1 MNNVEILFLVSIV
14 IYSLLNGFDK
24 RLTVIRFRFKERN
37 FALKYPKISSALRHI
52 SIYSILISIC
62 AFIMLQYNF
71 GLLRILLYTDPLILT
86 VAIYTMY
93 GIYISF
99 VQFLISYSASNGK
112 DLFWGKSKTKLILM
126 DTIEYRVFN
135 STLFRVL
142 FLYLAFYS
150 IMNFQEIY
158 LLKQYHSYAD
168 SLFYVA
174 IAIIITEY
182 IFLFIKG
189 LIISNLLFHVQE
201 DVDRITRQVKT
212 LVFSEYLHVF
222 NRSLSSDDDDFVE
235 WLFYDVSN
243 IEYLQR
249 EEMVY
254 QVMNHIYS
262 SNKQTWEDR
271 DNRVAN
277 YFEMLLKRFSK
288 EKRYHELHKLKQVNR
303 QFWRCYERS
312 ELKLPL
318 DKLVNIY
325 LKQENFVFN
334 FMKKESDGNR
344 EKFSILFE
352 TFYKKEC
359 SYSNN
364 IKFPDY
370 PDVIWNTIS
379 SPQDIILLS
388 KSVRKLQLIKCL
400 QYLVH
405 EDHICC
411 TSIITERIKH
421 GYSEFLISILK
432 RKKELIILMKES
444 EIGTLLALNKCNANI
459 LNQVN
464 NKQIYID
471 DYLDFGKTLED
482 ELKATLVCYIRDL
495 DNNKDNQD
503 IIKKIAIYLDIKYIM
518 FFICYR
524 VLYTGPDETKWKSE
538 ITFFKDLIFP
548 RSYNEAILTEENIY
562 AVSKLIEN
570 YRFSNIGHR
579 ISSDLICWILN
590 NLKSP
595 INEMLVKEC
604 NDRPYLNLSLYISF
618 RYIFR
623 KEFTRHRMFE
633 VFESLNDES
642 RVEFIVG
649 ISKLRNVMCEDYF
662 VQAIYESFGYQKN
675 SLNIDVIMN
684 KFGFEAF
691 MTVAN
696 FVDMGNFIDYIG
708 ANTWTNNNNA
718 YLFLLMMFGE
728 FDHQKWLLS
737 IDVDSRKELA
747 RHYEIII
754 SQSNKA
760 PEDFVDEL
768 ENRALRIGINTPPHR
783 REKIVDTL
791 KMLILQ

>member
-1 MNNVEILFLVSIV
+1 MNNIEILFLVSIV
-14 IYSLLNGFDK
+14 VYSLLNGFDK

-37 FALKYPKISSALRHI
+37 FAFKYPKISSVLRHLYTYLML
-52 SIYSILISIC
+52 SSIC
-62 AFIMLQYNF
+62 AFIILQYNY
-71 GLLRILLYTDPLILT
+71 GLFRILLYTDPLVLT

-99 VQFLISYSASNGK
+99 IQFLISYSASNGK

-142 FLYLAFYS
+142 LLYLAFYS
-150 IMNFQEIY
+150 IMNIQEIY

-174 IAIIITEY
+174 IAIIVTEY

-222 NRSLSSDDDDFVE
+222 DMSLSSDDHDFVE
-235 WLFYDVSN
+235 WLFYDASN
-243 IEYLQR
+243 IEKSQR
-249 EEMVY
+249 EEMIY

-262 SNKQTWEDR
+262 SNEQTWEVR

-277 YFEMLLKRFSK
+277 YFEMLFKRFDR
-288 EKRYHELHKLKQVNR
+288 ENRYHELYKLKQVNR

-312 ELKLPL
+312 GLKLSL
-318 DKLVNIY
+318 EKLVNIY
-325 LKQENFVFN
+325 LKQENFIFN
-334 FMKKESDGNR
+334 LMNKESGGNR
-344 EKFSILFE
+344 EKFSTLFE
-352 TFYKKEC
+352 TFYGEEC
-359 SYSNN
+359 SYSSN

-370 PDVIWNTIS
+370 PDAIWNTIS
-379 SPQDIILLS
+379 TPQDIILLS
-388 KSVRKLQLIKCL
+388 ESVRKLRLIKCL
-400 QYLVH
+400 HYFVH
-405 EDHICC
+405 EDDICC
-411 TSIITERIKH
+411 TSTIMERIKH
-421 GYSEFLISILK
+421 SYSEFLISILK
-432 RKKELIILMKES
+432 RKRELIILMKES
-444 EIGTLLALNKCNANI
+444 EIGTVLALNKSNANI
-459 LNQVN
+459 LNQMH
-464 NKQIYID
+464 KQEYLD
-471 DYLDFGKTLED
+471 DYQDFGKTLED
-482 ELKATLVCYIRDL
+482 EVKATLVCYISGL
-495 DNNKDNQD
+495 DNNEDNQD
-503 IIKKIAIYLDIKYIM
+503 IIKKITIFLDVKYIM

-524 VLYTGPDETKWKSE
+524 ILYTGPDETKWKSE
-538 ITFFKDLIFP
+538 IIFFKELILP
-548 RSYNEAILTEENIY
+548 RSYNETILTEENIQ

-570 YRFSNIGHR
+570 DRFSNIGHR
-579 ISSDLICWILN
+579 IGSDLICWILN

-604 NDRPYLNLSLYISF
+604 DDRPYLNLSLYISF

-623 KEFTRHRMFE
+623 DEYSRYRMFE
-633 VFESLNDES
+633 VFDSLNDEI
-642 RVEFIVG
+642 RADFIVG

-662 VQAIYESFGYQKN
+662 VEAIYESFGYHKS
-675 SLNIDVIMN
+675 SLNIDVIIN
-684 KFGFEAF
+684 KFGFESF
-691 MTVAN
+691 MAVAN
-696 FVDMGNFIDYIG
+696 FIDMGNFIAYIG
-708 ANTWTNNNNA
+708 ANTWINNNNA

-747 RHYEIII
+747 RHYERII

-760 PEDFVDEL
+760 PENFVDEL
-768 ENRALRIGINTPPHR
+768 ANRALRIGINTPPHK

-791 KMLILQ
+791 RMLILQ